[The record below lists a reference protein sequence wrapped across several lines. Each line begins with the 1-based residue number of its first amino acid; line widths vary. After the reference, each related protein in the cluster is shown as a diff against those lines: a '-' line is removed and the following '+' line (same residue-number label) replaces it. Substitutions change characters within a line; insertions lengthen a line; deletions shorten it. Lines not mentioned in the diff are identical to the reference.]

1 MSPTV
6 SQFGVGLKPA
16 CWGDFVILPENT
28 SALTAARQVVR
39 VLTHPKSRQKQVPN
53 PLVLHGPPGSGK
65 SMLVQTL
72 IRKLTESP
80 LGLSAQALPAK
91 EVPRSTATAK
101 DAAYEIKDLQR
112 MDFLALEDVHQL
124 PTRSIGDLCRLLDHR
139 VARRSLTV
147 VTSNA
152 GPAGL
157 SKFPRR
163 LTSRLASGLVV
174 QLEPISP
181 CSRRT
186 LIEQLARTRK
196 LSLTD
201 DAIDYLAKSCTGGG
215 VRTILGTL
223 TQLKTLSRG
232 ILGALDSDTVRDLLK
247 PEKPTSRQGIVERI
261 VAKVSTTYG
270 VKPKDVLSKCRQRT
284 LLIPRQLAMYLTRL
298 LTKLSL
304 PQIGVAFGGRDH
316 TTVLHACRK
325 IEAELKTDTK
335 LKRTVRELKAELQ

>member
-16 CWGDFVILPENT
+16 CWGEFVTLPENA
-28 SALTAARQVVR
+28 SAVAAARQVVR
-39 VLTHPKSRQKQVPN
+39 ALTNPKSHRKLVPN

-72 IRKLTESP
+72 IRKLTDSP

-91 EVPRSTATAK
+91 EIPRSTTTQT
-101 DAAYEIKDLQR
+101 DSEYEIKDLQR
-112 MDFLALEDVHQL
+112 MDFLALEDVHLL
-124 PTRSIGDLCRLLDHR
+124 PTRGVGDLCRLLDYR
-139 VARRSLTV
+139 NSRRSLTV

-157 SKFPRR
+157 TKLPRR
-163 LTSRLASGLVV
+163 LTSRLAAGLVV

-181 CSRRT
+181 TSRRT
-186 LIEQLARTRK
+186 LIEQLAHNRK

-201 DAIDYLAKSCTGGG
+201 DAIDFLAKYCTGGG

-232 ILGALDSDTVRDLLK
+232 ILGALDSETVRDLLK
-247 PEKPTSRQGIVERI
+247 PEKPTSRHGIVERI
-261 VAKVSTTYG
+261 VAKVAATYG

-304 PQIGVAFGGRDH
+304 PQIGAAFGGRDH
-316 TTVLHACRK
+316 TTVLHSCRK
-325 IEAELKTDTK
+325 IEAELKADAK